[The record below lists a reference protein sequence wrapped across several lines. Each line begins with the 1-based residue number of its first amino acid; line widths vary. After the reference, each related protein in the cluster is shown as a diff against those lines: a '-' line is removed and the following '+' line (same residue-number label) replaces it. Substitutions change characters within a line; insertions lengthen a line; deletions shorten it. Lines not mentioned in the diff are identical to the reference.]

1 MNMKLGVELQFDAA
15 HSLPRYEGKCKNIHG
30 HTYTAEVIV
39 SGKVDGETHFILD
52 YFILKKL
59 LGEVIAELD
68 HRYLNEILEYPT
80 SERIAQYIYRK
91 MREKLKGYNVELIS
105 IKLWEGKDKWVK
117 IEKGDED

>member
-1 MNMKLGVELQFDAA
+1 
-15 HSLPRYEGKCKNIHG
+15 
-30 HTYTAEVIV
+30 
-39 SGKVDGETHFILD
+39 HFILD